1 MSVEDVVRVTMSVV
15 AQLVLPVIDV
25 LGRLTERELAD
36 LIGDAEV
43 AS

>member
-1 MSVEDVVRVTMSVV
+1 MSAV
-15 AQLVLPVIDV
+15 AQSVLPVIDV

-36 LIGDAEV
+36 LVGDDEV